1 MSHPLLPPYDPAS
14 GADTPRHAEALVLLP
29 GLACDAAAW
38 APVLPWLPGVQ
49 AWVPPARVHA
59 RIAEMAAWVLQE
71 APAAR
76 FALAGHSL
84 GGRIALEVLRQA
96 PQRVTRVALLDTG
109 WSPLPA
115 GLAGDAER
123 QQRESLVTLAR
134 QSGMRAMGE
143 RWSPPMLHPDFLGG
157 AVHDSVLAMIE
168 RQSVERFAAQQRA
181 LLDRPDAGDVLGGIQ
196 CPTLLLCG
204 REDGWSPPARHEEM
218 AARIAGAQ
226 LRVVPHCGH
235 MSTMEQ
241 PEAVGRALA
250 QWMTW

>member
-1 MSHPLLPPYDPAS
+1 MNDSILPTSAPAP
-14 GADTPRHAEALVLLP
+14 GAENTPGPESLVLLP
-29 GLACDAAAW
+29 GLACDAAVW

-49 AWVPPARVHA
+49 VWLPPSRVHT
-59 RIAEMAAWVLQE
+59 RIADMAASVLHE
-71 APAAR
+71 APTER

-96 PQRVTRVALLDTG
+96 PQRVSRVALLDTG

-157 AVHDSVLAMIE
+157 PVHEAVLAMIE

-181 LLDRPDAGDVLGGIQ
+181 LLGRPDAGEVLAGIR

-204 REDGWSPPARHEEM
+204 REDAWSPPARHEEM
-218 AARIAGAQ
+218 AARIAGAR
-226 LRVVPHCGH
+226 LEVVPHCGH
-235 MSTMEQ
+235 MSPMEQ